1 MISRS
6 AEDSA
11 VRDLAAA
18 LRGTDLKIA
27 TAESCTGGQLAAH
40 FARDA
45 DLGSHLERGFVVYSI
60 DAKCELLGI
69 ERELA
74 EFGEAVTPEVTAA
87 MAQGALANSHAQLA
101 IAVTG
106 FCGPQDKDEEV
117 GLIYVAAADAQ
128 STKVEEHHLGDVGPK
143 TVLDG
148 AVAIALA
155 MLTETCVAKRR

>member
-1 MISRS
+1 MISPS
-6 AEDSA
+6 VDASA

-18 LRGTDLKIA
+18 LEGTELKIA

-69 ERELA
+69 ERRLA
-74 EFGEAVTPEVTAA
+74 ERCEGVTPEVTAA
-87 MAQGALANSHAQLA
+87 MAEGALAHSHAQLA
-101 IAVTG
+101 VGVTG
-106 FCGPQDKDEEV
+106 FCGPQEQDEEV
-117 GLIYVAAADAQ
+117 GLLYVATAGAQ
-128 STKVEEHHLGDVGPK
+128 GTKIEEHHLGDIGRE

-155 MLTETCVAKRR
+155 MLTDAVRS

>member
-1 MISRS
+1 VISPS
-6 AEDSA
+6 ADDSA
-11 VRDLAAA
+11 ARDLAAA
-18 LRGTDLKIA
+18 LQDTDLKIA

-74 EFGEAVTPEVTAA
+74 ERCEAVTPEVTAA
-87 MAQGALANSHAQLA
+87 MAEGALAHSHARLA
-101 IAVTG
+101 VAVTG
-106 FCGPQDKDEEV
+106 FCGPQEKDEEV
-117 GLIYVAAADAQ
+117 GLLYVATAGAQ
-128 STKVEEHHLGDVGPK
+128 GTKIEEHHLGDIGREA
-143 TVLDG
+143 VLDG

-155 MLTETCVAKRR
+155 MLTEAVRG